1 MSERFSWRRFLGAT
15 GAAIVLGATGCA
27 IDQKHEV
34 SLYRQVI
41 DQNKPAGVH
50 IDPGQV
56 ITLTDALKLANQ
68 NEEKL
73 SLQGESY
80 LQALV
85 AKDVAFSAFLPTI
98 SLGPSYTL
106 AGSTKGG
113 GTSQTAGLPIV
124 AQINGFNP
132 YRDFYALKSA
142 DATIEQQKQLI
153 FDVQQTVFLDV
164 VQTYYQTLTDEQSV
178 EVLTNSLTLQ
188 QANLENMQAQEA
200 VGTAR
205 PLDVAQAQ
213 AEVSQTQVTLNQS
226 RANVRNDRAMLVFL
240 VDAPIGDNPVR
251 DDYEPPADI
260 FTLDHWL
267 EQGEAGRQDLLA
279 ANAAVNAARQNVE
292 VAWGQYY
299 PTLNLGLSYGIL
311 TSPGPAGAW
320 NLILSLSQPL
330 YDAGLFHAEVRNAW
344 SLFRQAALTQIQL
357 RRQIDQQIETAYIDL
372 QLARQQ
378 LLELQVEVKAA
389 KDAYDN
395 ALAQYQQG
403 SQIYL
408 NVLTALNTLLTSQ
421 LQLTTEQFAQKTAYF
436 NLLRN
441 VGELNLSMAL
451 SATRP
456 SEQQIRQLAT
466 QPSTQSSEQQGLEPI
481 TQPSTEPSTLPS
493 TLP

>member
-1 MSERFSWRRFLGAT
+1 MNERFWWRRVLGGA
-15 GAAIVLGATGCA
+15 GAAIVLCTAGCA

-34 SLYRQVI
+34 GIYRQVI

-73 SLQGESY
+73 SLQGEIY
-80 LQALV
+80 LQALI
-85 AKDVAFSAFLPTI
+85 AKDTAFAAFLPTV

-106 AGSTKGG
+106 SGSTNGG
-113 GTSQTAGLPIV
+113 GTAHQAGVPVV
-124 AQINGFNP
+124 AQINVFNGF
-132 YRDFYALKSA
+132 RDFYALKAA
-142 DATIEQQKQLI
+142 DATIEQQKQLV
-153 FDVQQTVFLDV
+153 FDAQQTVFLDV
-164 VQTYYQTLTDEQSV
+164 AQTYYQTLTDEQSV
-178 EVLTNSLTLQ
+178 DVLSNSLTLQ
-188 QANLENMQAQEA
+188 QANLQNMQAQEA

-226 RANVRNDRAMLVFL
+226 RANVRNDRFMLVFL
-240 VDAPIGDNPVR
+240 VDAPVLDNPLR
-251 DDYEPPADI
+251 DDYEPPANI
-260 FTLDHWL
+260 STLDHWL
-267 EQGEAGRQDLLA
+267 DVGESGRQDLLA

-292 VAWGQYY
+292 VQWGQYY
-299 PTLNLGLSYGIL
+299 PSVTAGLSYAL
-311 TSPGPAGAW
+311 LNNPGPSGAW
-320 NLILSLSQPL
+320 NLVLSLSQPL
-330 YDAGLFHAEVRNAW
+330 YDAGVIHADVRNAW

-357 RRQIDQQIETAYIDL
+357 RRQIDQQIQTAYINL

-378 LLELQVEVKAA
+378 LLELQVEVRAA

-436 NLLRN
+436 NLLRT
-441 VGELNLSMAL
+441 VGKLNLAMAL
-451 SATRP
+451 SATQP
-456 SEQQIRQLAT
+456 SEQGIRELAT
-466 QPSTQSSEQQGLEPI
+466 QPATGPSTQP
-481 TQPSTEPSTLPS
+481 
-493 TLP
+493 

>member
-1 MSERFSWRRFLGAT
+1 
-15 GAAIVLGATGCA
+15 V
-27 IDQKHEV
+27 
-34 SLYRQVI
+34 
-41 DQNKPAGVH
+41 
-50 IDPGQV
+50 
-56 ITLTDALKLANQ
+56 
-68 NEEKL
+68 
-73 SLQGESY
+73 
-80 LQALV
+80 
-85 AKDVAFSAFLPTI
+85 
-98 SLGPSYTL
+98 
-106 AGSTKGG
+106 
-113 GTSQTAGLPIV
+113 
-124 AQINGFNP
+124 
-132 YRDFYALKSA
+132 
-142 DATIEQQKQLI
+142 
-153 FDVQQTVFLDV
+153 
-164 VQTYYQTLTDEQSV
+164 
-178 EVLTNSLTLQ
+178 
-188 QANLENMQAQEA
+188 
-200 VGTAR
+200 
-205 PLDVAQAQ
+205 
-213 AEVSQTQVTLNQS
+213 
-226 RANVRNDRAMLVFL
+226 
-240 VDAPIGDNPVR
+240 
-251 DDYEPPADI
+251 DI

-267 EQGEAGRQDLLA
+267 NEGEAARQDLLA

-299 PTLNLGLSYGIL
+299 PTLNLGASYGLL

-330 YDAGLFHAEVRNAW
+330 YDAGLFHADVRNAW

-441 VGELNLSMAL
+441 VGKLNLAMAL

-466 QPSTQSSEQQGLEPI
+466 QPSTQPSDQQPFEPMS
-481 TQPSTEPSTLPS
+481 QPSTEPATLPS